1 MFQASTNISQPRAG
15 SSRIDTG
22 RYTCRI
28 EDAVYTC
35 FPTLDCSALR
45 TQDARSTRGAASAG
59 LCRRQLRGYRRERA
73 HTWQSHEDE
82 GPNERKIRH
91 VYRDAG
97 LAHVPEHVARGVDV
111 CNVLDLS
118 EDGSADDES
127 TETEEWNEDEFLP
140 KRQLGAVE
148 EREQNGEHERIGGY
162 VEASLDD
169 SVMCKCCTW
178 AGNESVKDGGV
189 FLDGL
194 NLRFGGGTAQ

>member
-1 MFQASTNISQPRAG
+1 MLSTLVSQRLIAAPFGRKTLGALEAQQVPG
-15 SSRIDTG
+15 SVDGNCADTG
-22 RYTCRI
+22 
-28 EDAVYTC
+28 
-35 FPTLDCSALR
+35 
-45 TQDARSTRGAASAG
+45 
-59 LCRRQLRGYRRERA
+59 
-73 HTWQSHEDE
+73 SHEDE